1 MTSTSPLLSSSSS
14 SSSLPSSS
22 SPNNSNI
29 LNSSDGQIFIIDD
42 NVADQMPAIHTSLE
56 FLSDITGD
64 ILSKVNEYCIAHAQ
78 NPNNTDPN
86 WDKQFVN
93 ELDQNTLFQLILAA
107 KSLEIQSLFDL
118 TCQSMADIMKGKSM
132 EEIRRIFNIKNH
144 DFRSIN
150 DEEMIRKIIN
160 HMGRSRSSS
169 RSSSSSSSSSPSSYP
184 FCMIICLPFS
194 TLFERFKSCSSKKM
208 VILSSSEGKI
218 FKVEEKVALQSEMIK
233 NLLEESDYRVILL
246 EINTV
251 ILSKVLDYC
260 QKHVI
265 NDDNDYD
272 HDDDDH
278 DELINW
284 EARFVMVDQ
293 KTLFDVINAANYLQI
308 KSLLNF
314 TCHFLAYLI
323 LEQYC

>member
-14 SSSLPSSS
+14 SSSLPSS

-64 ILSKVNEYCIAHAQ
+64 ILSKVIEYCKTHAQ

-86 WDKQFVN
+86 WDKEFVN

-118 TCQSMADIMKGKSM
+118 TCQSMAEIMKGKSM
-132 EEIRRIFNIKNH
+132 EEIRRIFNINTH
-144 DFRSIN
+144 YFRSIS
-150 DEEMIRKIIN
+150 DEEMIRKIN
-160 HMGRSRSSS
+160 HTGRSSS
-169 RSSSSSSSSSPSSYP
+169 SLRSSSSSLSPSSYP
-184 FCMIICLPFS
+184 FCMIFCLPFA
-194 TLFERFKSCSSKKM
+194 TLFERFKTMVSSFNSCSSKKM
-208 VILSSSEGKI
+208 VILCSSEGKI

-233 NLLEESDYRVILL
+233 NLLEECDNRVILL
-246 EINTV
+246 EVNTL

-265 NDDNDYD
+265 NDDND
-272 HDDDDH
+272 DDH

-284 EARFVMVDQ
+284 DARFVMVDQ

-314 TCHFLAYLI
+314 TCHFLAYMI
-323 LEQYC
+323 LEQ